1 MTTNTNILTIKE
13 SINKSFDPIE
23 HKIDKINDLL
33 TEKFIHKNKI
43 YELYQNFDEDYYK
56 AKKEWEYNI
65 QEALSLGQITQKDA
79 EKLGWYGAIGD
90 SKIVSLPQTLYH
102 VTTNKDAVINYGLKT
117 RDELS
122 MESGHGLGGGASD
135 TVSFTESLSTAKNI
149 KDTLTEAQKVAS
161 GKTNINDI
169 LNYAKLGT
177 NADRPFY
184 DEIVEHYIIN
194 RPDYLTNLTNGK
206 MTDYSIGL
214 YTEED
219 YNKYMEKFDRTTGW
233 KPAGKGFIGGDKQL
247 RYNKWIR
254 NLSED
259 EIIEKTFDVYKKCLF
274 WREHAGGRE
283 DPLFF
288 LSDVKALSKIN
299 PEQIAVLQFKPKTNA
314 HGYQMGALGEWRTFS
329 GKAVELVT

>member
-1 MTTNTNILTIKE
+1 MTTSIRE
-13 SINKSFDPIE
+13 SVDKVFNPLE
-23 HKIDKINDLL
+23 HKIDKITEHL
-33 TEKFIHKNKI
+33 THKNKI
-43 YELYQNFDEDYYK
+43 YELYPNFDEDYYK

-65 QEALSLGQITQKDA
+65 QKALSLGQISQKEA

-90 SKIVSLPQTLYH
+90 SKIVPLPHTLYH
-102 VTTNKDAVINYGLKT
+102 VTTNKDAVIKYGLKT
-117 RDELS
+117 RDELN

-135 TVSFTESLSTAKNI
+135 TVSFTESLSTANNI
-149 KDTLTEAQKVAS
+149 KDTLIEAQKVAS

-169 LNYAKLGT
+169 LNYAKLGID
-177 NADRPFY
+177 ADRPFY
-184 DEIVEHYIIN
+184 NDIVAPYIIN
-194 RPDYLTNLTNGK
+194 CEDYFINLANGK
-206 MTDYSIGL
+206 ITDYSIGL

-219 YNKYMEKFDRTTGW
+219 YNKYMEKNDRTIGW

-254 NLSED
+254 DLTKD
-259 EIIEKTFDVYKKCLF
+259 EIIERTFNIYKKCLF

-288 LSDVKALSKIN
+288 LSDVKALSKTNI
-299 PEQIAVLQFKPKTNA
+299 EQIAVLQFKPKTNA

-329 GKAVELVT
+329 GEAVELVKEYK